1 MKQKLKGGDEYDMLS
16 PWRHYLNHDRGRSA
30 AAKRKARR
38 RLRKELNRETKEMLS
53 ETILIE

>member
-16 PWRHYLNHDRGRSA
+16 NWRHYLNHDRGRSA

-38 RLRKELNRETKEMLS
+38 RLRKELRREVAIMYEESMS
-53 ETILIE
+53 